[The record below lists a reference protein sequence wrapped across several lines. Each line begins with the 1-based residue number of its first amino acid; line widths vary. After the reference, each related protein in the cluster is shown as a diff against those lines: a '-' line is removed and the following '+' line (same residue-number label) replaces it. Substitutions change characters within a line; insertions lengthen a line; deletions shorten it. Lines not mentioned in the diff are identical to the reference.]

1 MNSITFAGHAAV
13 ILDCEGKNIGIDPWL
28 MGNPACPETL
38 KNLQKLDL
46 ICLTHGHGDHA
57 GDTVALHNKHHCPI
71 AATWDLCSALNES
84 GINEDKLHRL
94 NLGGEIELSDL
105 GISVALT
112 LAFHSSNF
120 IRPDGAKVVAG
131 DAAGVVV
138 KSKQTTIYHAG
149 DTALFS
155 DIALVAERHAP
166 AIGLFPIGDRV
177 TMGPKEAAK
186 AAKLCGVKVAIP
198 IHFDTFPIFTGK
210 ASTFADECNK
220 LGINCHVMKPGQT
233 TLIRELVSC

>member
-13 ILDCEGKNIGIDPWL
+13 IINSEGKIIGIDPWL
-28 MGNPACPETL
+28 MGNPACPEPL
-38 KNLQKLDL
+38 KNMQKLDL

-57 GDTVALHNKHHCPI
+57 GDAVELHKKHNCPI

-84 GINEDKLHRL
+84 GVSEDKLHRL
-94 NLGGEIELSDL
+94 NLGGEIELNDL

-112 LAFHSSNF
+112 VAFHSSNF
-120 IRPDGAKVVAG
+120 IRPDGIKVVAG

-138 KSKQTTIYHAG
+138 KSRHATIYHAG

-155 DIALVAERHAP
+155 DIALIAERHAP
-166 AIGLFPIGDRV
+166 GIGLFPIGDRV

-186 AAKLCGVKVAIP
+186 AAKLSGVKVAIP

-210 ASTFADECNK
+210 ASTFEQECKK
-220 LGINCHVMKPGQT
+220 LGVNCHVMNPGQT
-233 TLIRELVSC
+233 TPIRELL